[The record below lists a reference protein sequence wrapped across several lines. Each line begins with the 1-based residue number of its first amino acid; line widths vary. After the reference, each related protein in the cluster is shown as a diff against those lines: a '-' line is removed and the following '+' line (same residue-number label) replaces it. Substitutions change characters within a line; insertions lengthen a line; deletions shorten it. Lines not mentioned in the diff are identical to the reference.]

1 MSTSRLHPLETM
13 NVMAGHLIVVDK
25 VQSAIMAK
33 NTGPAVNS
41 SLYIVFGGYSKTNLA
56 KSQTNYH
63 VTVSKLDFIHF
74 HHYIKDKTG
83 NISST
88 H

>member
-41 SLYIVFGGYSKTNLA
+41 SLYIVFDGYSKTNLA
-56 KSQTNYH
+56 KSQTN
-63 VTVSKLDFIHF
+63 
-74 HHYIKDKTG
+74 
-83 NISST
+83 
-88 H
+88 